1 MGNSYARLRRLDLKR
16 RKIEKIGKRRK
27 LEKIPNRKKV
37 SPPWPKPKTIP
48 KLIPELVSFGSP
60 SFPTPVR
67 YRDEA
72 ILVRH
77 RRRPLP
83 SALTL
88 DLDAFV
94 RRPANISFSS
104 LSSDFSTSRRF
115 FDPNSSN
122 NLYVYVIR
130 NISSDNRGKT
140 KF

>member
-1 MGNSYARLRRLDLKR
+1 MAETEDN
-16 RKIEKIGKRRK
+16 
-27 LEKIPNRKKV
+27 
-37 SPPWPKPKTIP
+37 
-48 KLIPELVSFGSP
+48 PEVDPGVGILWLPLV
-60 SFPTPVR
+60 PTPVR

-122 NLYVYVIR
+122 NLYVYVVR

>member
-1 MGNSYARLRRLDLKR
+1 MAETEDN
-16 RKIEKIGKRRK
+16 
-27 LEKIPNRKKV
+27 
-37 SPPWPKPKTIP
+37 
-48 KLIPELVSFGSP
+48 PEVDPGVGILWLPLV
-60 SFPTPVR
+60 PTPVR

-77 RRRPLP
+77 RRHPLP

-104 LSSDFSTSRRF
+104 LSSDFSTSNEAIRRF

-122 NLYVYVIR
+122 NLYVYVVR